1 MQQNMQG
8 KMCQTTESK
17 TTEGELNVS
26 ENHIIVDTKSYKVTS
41 TADNTGKN
49 QKYLINKDLS

>member
-1 MQQNMQG
+1 MQG

-49 QKYLINKDLS
+49 QKYLIYKDLS